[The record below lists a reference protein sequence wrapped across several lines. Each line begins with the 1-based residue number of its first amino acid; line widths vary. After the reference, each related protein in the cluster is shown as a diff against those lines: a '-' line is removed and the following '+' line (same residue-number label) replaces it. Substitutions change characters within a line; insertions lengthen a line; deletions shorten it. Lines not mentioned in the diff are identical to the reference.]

1 MQKAPLEFAS
11 KTIAIEKLIRK
22 IYNSAN
28 NKDLT
33 NAYLMAR
40 LLLDEAQDLEQIT
53 WNLLNYDPR
62 ND

>member
-1 MQKAPLEFAS
+1 MQKNPLDFAS

-22 IYNSAN
+22 IYANAN

-33 NAYLMAR
+33 NAYLLAR

-53 WNLLNYDPR
+53 WTMLNESR

>member
-1 MQKAPLEFAS
+1 MQNKPLEFAS

-22 IYNSAN
+22 IYTSAN